1 LPLAVSSA
9 VWFSR
14 RGLRWSQSSVQW
26 LLSSSFAFLQSLLQ
40 RILASR
46 PQPSGSSHGLS
57 FPSALQGPKVHSPRV
72 LPARYVPPSGFGYP
86 LDGLLP
92 SNPCRFCF
100 TPAALLGFTLRSFPL
115 SKGIR
120 HVTAR
125 KHPLTVFP
133 LGEAARRDERPARRP
148 RFLGFNPF
156 ESPWP
161 PRTCLAYRPLA
172 APLGFAPSRAIHQK
186 P

>member
-9 VWFSR
+9 LWSFR

-92 SNPCRFCF
+92 SNPCRFYF

-120 HVTAR
+120 CVTAR

-133 LGEAARRDERPARRP
+133 LGKAARRDERPARGP

-161 PRTCLAYRPLA
+161 PCTCLAYRPLA
-172 APLGFAPSRAIHQK
+172 APLGFSPSRAIHQK